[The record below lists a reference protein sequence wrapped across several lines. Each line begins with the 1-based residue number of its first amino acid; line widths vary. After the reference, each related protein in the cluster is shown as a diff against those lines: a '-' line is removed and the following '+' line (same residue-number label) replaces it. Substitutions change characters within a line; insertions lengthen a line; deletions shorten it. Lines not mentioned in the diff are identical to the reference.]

1 MKRADEMAKYHREE
15 ITYKKGFIETIKL
28 DLAALKNYA
37 SDDSGD
43 DAKPTIDEVS
53 AYQ

>member
-1 MKRADEMAKYHREE
+1 MAKYNLEE
-15 ITYKKGFIETIKL
+15 IAYKKGFIDTMKF

-43 DAKPTIDEVS
+43 DAMPTIDEVS
-53 AYQ
+53 VYQ